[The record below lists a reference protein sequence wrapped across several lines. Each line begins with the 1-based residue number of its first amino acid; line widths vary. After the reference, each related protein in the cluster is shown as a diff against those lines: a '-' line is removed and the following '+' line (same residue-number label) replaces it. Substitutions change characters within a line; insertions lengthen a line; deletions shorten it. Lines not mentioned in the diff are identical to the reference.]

1 MQKHQIGLRLTVAT
15 SNIKHTQNNIKRC
28 LQTFASIVFY
38 YPFPPP
44 FQSNV
49 VGFIK

>member
-1 MQKHQIGLRLTVAT
+1 MAMTLTLIIIC
-15 SNIKHTQNNIKRC
+15 NIKDTQKNNIKRC
-28 LQTFASIVFY
+28 LQIFASIVFY

-44 FQSNV
+44 FHPNV